1 MSKVLND
8 QFGQSSKRNKV
19 CSDYPFRIFT
29 IGSLWFR
36 KKKHFVM
43 MEPLTKVI
51 NTSKTMDHL
60 INYEHLMNKKQAEEI
75 KQITDLNVSI
85 VSNIKYVYKKLMNV
99 IERLKRLWWYFM
111 IWSQKIL
118 AVTDNQII
126 YFWYNTEYIL
136 CIY

>member
-1 MSKVLND
+1 
-8 QFGQSSKRNKV
+8 
-19 CSDYPFRIFT
+19 
-29 IGSLWFR
+29 
-36 KKKHFVM
+36 
-43 MEPLTKVI
+43 
-51 NTSKTMDHL
+51 
-60 INYEHLMNKKQAEEI
+60 MNKKQAEEI